1 MYQTGVRPH
10 PSNSND
16 RDKMQSVIE
25 EERRKILLVKSRRVL
40 YLVISAIA
48 IMAIM
53 GYSFTVGSSS
63 LSAIDA
69 YKILF
74 NEAFNSLSTVFDFIP
89 YNIFGE
95 FPENYVFIVTEL
107 RAPRVLVGALIGA
120 LLAIG
125 GCIMQSILKNPL
137 ATPYTLGVSS
147 GACVGASLYYIF
159 GISILGGAVGLIG
172 NTFLFSL
179 IPVAVMMLA
188 ITRRSVTPVTLVL
201 SGVAFSYVFSSA
213 NSIMQYFGSE
223 SAVTNVV
230 FWTIGDLTS
239 AEMWMVLPLIVA
251 LAVYLIYGLVFGKD
265 MDIMRMGDDTA
276 ASLGVNVK
284 LVRSSALI
292 ISCLMTAISV
302 ACAGPIGFVCLL
314 APHIC
319 RRMVGSD
326 MRWLIPMSAC
336 MGSMLLLV
344 ADMIAKT
351 VVAPLMLPVGAI
363 TALIGAPVMV
373 YMLYSR
379 RGMSS

>member
-1 MYQTGVRPH
+1 MSDYSLD
-10 PSNSND
+10 PS
-16 RDKMQSVIE
+16 IE
-25 EERRKILLVKSRRVL
+25 VEKRKILKMKARRVS
-40 YLVISAIA
+40 YMA
-48 IMAIM
+48 IMVVIIFVTM

-63 LSAIDA
+63 LTAIDA
-69 YKILF
+69 YKILINQLF
-74 NEAFNSLSTVFDFIP
+74 PGT
-89 YNIFGE
+89 FGP
-95 FPENYVFIVTEL
+95 FPEGYEFIVLDL

-120 LLAIG
+120 ILAIG

-159 GISILGGAVGLIG
+159 GISLFGGAVGLIG

-188 ITRRSVTPVTLVL
+188 ITHRSITAVTLVL

-230 FWTIGDLTS
+230 FWTIGDLSQS
-239 AEMWMVLPLIVA
+239 AMWMVPILGIALIIY
-251 LAVYLIYGLVFGKD
+251 LAYGFLFGKD

-276 ASLGVNVK
+276 VSLGVNTK
-284 LVRSSALI
+284 LVRGSALLV
-292 ISCLMTAISV
+292 SCFMTALAVS
-302 ACAGPIGFVCLL
+302 CAGPIGFVCLL

-319 RRMVGSD
+319 RRLVGSD
-326 MRWLIPMSAC
+326 MRWLMPMSAC
-336 MGSMLLLV
+336 LGAMLLLV

-351 VVAPLMLPVGAI
+351 IVSPLILPVGAV
-363 TALIGAPVMV
+363 TALLGAPLMV

-379 RGMSS
+379 RGISS